1 MHGGAYYI
9 AAAGSG
15 WRTGCTEMVRAVG
28 GGGRLPE
35 PSGWK
40 PGHGGGYGML
50 PATLIPVT
58 GTQHLTETDMSQAII
73 ENLATAVLLLDR
85 DLKLTWMNPAA
96 ESLLAI
102 SLSRRDGERLPDLLG
117 GEEDIATV
125 LYKARDALHPYT
137 QREARISLANGE
149 LLTVDYTVTPL
160 SENELLLEMEPRD
173 RLLRISREEAL
184 QAHQETMKVLIRG
197 LAHEVKNP
205 LGGIRGAAQ
214 LLERDL
220 EDTPQLKE
228 FTRIIIEEVDRLRD
242 LVDSMLGP
250 NRISRNEPLN
260 IHRVLERVR
269 SLLLVEEPG
278 ITVVRDYDPSLPEL
292 HGDEAQLI
300 QAVLNV
306 ARNAVQAVTESCTP
320 QPTLQ
325 LCTRARRQFTLGS
338 RRHRLVCELS
348 VIDNGPG
355 IAEELRESL
364 FYPMVSGR
372 AEGSGLGLSI
382 AQSILHQHHGLIEC
396 QSEPGHTEFRL
407 LIPLEKHND

>member
-1 MHGGAYYI
+1 MPDHGVE
-9 AAAGSG
+9 GSNS
-15 WRTGCTEMVRAVG
+15 AD
-28 GGGRLPE
+28 LP
-35 PSGWK
+35 P
-40 PGHGGGYGML
+40 
-50 PATLIPVT
+50 
-58 GTQHLTETDMSQAII
+58 TETDMTQGII
-73 ENLATAVLLLDR
+73 EHLTTAVLLLDR

-96 ESLLAI
+96 ESLLAV
-102 SLSRRDGERLPDLLG
+102 SLARRDGERLPDLLG
-117 GEEDIATV
+117 GEEDIAAV

-137 QREARISLANGE
+137 QREARICLAGGE
-149 LLTVDYTVTPL
+149 ALTVDYTVTPL

-184 QAHQETMKVLIRG
+184 QSRQETMKVLARG

-220 EDTPQLKE
+220 EDAPQLKE

-269 SLLLVEEPG
+269 SLLLVEEPD

-306 ARNAVQAVTESCTP
+306 ARNAVQAVTESGTL

-325 LCTRARRQFTLGS
+325 LRTRARRQFTLGS

-355 IAEELRESL
+355 IADELRETL

-382 AQSILHQHHGLIEC
+382 AQSILHQHQGLIEC
-396 QSEPGHTEFRL
+396 ESEPGRTEFRL
-407 LIPLEKHND
+407 LIPLEKRDD